1 VCCILSLLLFWL
13 LKLLLN
19 ISVLG
24 RACAHGR
31 AAHFTQSASA
41 PQSPIAVPMAGSRGS
56 GQTVGASDG
65 CAEAE
70 AALRAEVCDGTPS
83 TPTHAG
89 VPAAPRRTLDG
100 VGAPKAAEAAG
111 VGSGRCRRSSRT
123 DEWWERVAR
132 TVLEEAMDARA
143 AQLLLETTRA
153 ALNMRL
159 VTTFATPTL
168 ALAVGLRRSSSSS
181 GSVRAALGVAAEA
194 EAEAASAMLRDT
206 VYPQLAWSCHT
217 HGLLER
223 AAIDAALVDAVAR
236 LLCTS
241 GADEGAS

>member
-1 VCCILSLLLFWL
+1 
-13 LKLLLN
+13 
-19 ISVLG
+19 
-24 RACAHGR
+24 
-31 AAHFTQSASA
+31 
-41 PQSPIAVPMAGSRGS
+41 
-56 GQTVGASDG
+56 
-65 CAEAE
+65 
-70 AALRAEVCDGTPS
+70 
-83 TPTHAG
+83 
-89 VPAAPRRTLDG
+89 
-100 VGAPKAAEAAG
+100 
-111 VGSGRCRRSSRT
+111 
-123 DEWWERVAR
+123 
-132 TVLEEAMDARA
+132 MDARA

-181 GSVRAALGVAAEA
+181 GSVRAALGMAAEAEA